1 VGSSQLPDYLERWVT
16 LGGYLYV
23 IATIASGLGLWI
35 YLFLTRHS

>member
-23 IATIASGLGLWI
+23 IAIVAPALVLLVRL
-35 YLFLTRHS
+35 YLTRRG